1 MADSPLIGIYPTMVP
16 DYYVAYEKWV
26 AQAGGRTVVLPR
38 FFAHEPQALE
48 RLFASLNGL
57 LIPGG
62 GDFVGNGSVDAMV
75 ARATRANR
83 EGDYFPIWGTCLGF
97 EYLVD
102 ILGGPGAL
110 VPRAPGD
117 PIVPG
122 FDSELLPRALNL
134 TAAVRGSRMLGGASD
149 ALLRW
154 AARENVTYNMH
165 HRGVEPASFASNPR
179 LDSSMSL
186 LASSTDRRGRPF
198 VAAFEGDNLPFY
210 GVQFHPE
217 KIEFVPPSRYE
228 PNIPRTPH
236 AAALSRHL
244 GSFLVSEAAKSL
256 HRAAT
261 RTPTAANP
269 FVWPSPSAVFT

>member
-1 MADSPLIGIYPTMVP
+1 MKHRLRNPCLPLEP
-16 DYYVAYEKWV
+16 D
-26 AQAGGRTVVLPR
+26 AGGTTAAAARWYAGLATDRTNMYAYSDLVPQLNATWSSDLATCVL
-38 FFAHEPQALE
+38 
-48 RLFASLNGL
+48 
-57 LIPGG
+57 
-62 GDFVGNGSVDAMV
+62 GNTDAYDAMV

-97 EYLVD
+97 EYLVV

-269 FVWPSPSAVFT
+269 FVWPSPSAVSHVR